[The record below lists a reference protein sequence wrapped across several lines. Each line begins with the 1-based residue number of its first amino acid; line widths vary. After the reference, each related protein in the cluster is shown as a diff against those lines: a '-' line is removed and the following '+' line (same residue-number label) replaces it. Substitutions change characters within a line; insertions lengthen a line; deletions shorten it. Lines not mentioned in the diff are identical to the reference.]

1 MSYNPLLHEVSG
13 IEYRVCLPDDTLEI
27 GRLLAENF
35 TKHDPPA
42 IAVGLTP
49 DEFEAFVT
57 LWLPGAGVDGL
68 TIIARDSGTGQI
80 AGALLTDDAAAPPP
94 EGIEGLSEKLD
105 PIFDLLGQIDT
116 DYRDGRTILSGQYL
130 HLFLLGVAEQFTRRG
145 IAKGLVTACLRNGA
159 AKGYTSAVT
168 EATNPISQHIFRELG
183 FEKQAQRSYGE
194 YRFGGSAVFASI
206 ANYGGPMTM
215 DRHIQDRHDTG

>member
-1 MSYNPLLHEVSG
+1 MNNNPLLNEVSG
-13 IEYRVCLPDDTLEI
+13 IEYRVCVSNDTPEI
-27 GRLLAENF
+27 GRLLAETF

-57 LWLPGAGVDGL
+57 VWLPGAGTDGL
-68 TIIARDSGTGQI
+68 TIIARERGTGRI

-94 EGIEGLSEKLD
+94 QGIDGVSEKFD

-116 DYRDGRTILSGQYL
+116 DYRDGRTIVVGQYL

-145 IAKGLVTACLRNGA
+145 IGRHLVAACLRNGA
-159 AKGYTSAVT
+159 ASGYTSAVT
-168 EATNPISQHIFRELG
+168 EATNPLSQHIFGELG
-183 FEKQAQRSYGE
+183 FRKQTERSYGD
-194 YRFGGSAVFASI
+194 YRFGESAVFASI
-206 ANYGGPMTM
+206 ADHGGPMTM
-215 DRHIQDRHDTG
+215 DRRIDNQ